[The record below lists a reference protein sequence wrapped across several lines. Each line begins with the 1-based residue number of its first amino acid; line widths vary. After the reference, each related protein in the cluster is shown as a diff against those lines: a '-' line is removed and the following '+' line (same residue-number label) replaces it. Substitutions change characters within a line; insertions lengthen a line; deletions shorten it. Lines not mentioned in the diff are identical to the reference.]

1 MAKLTDRL
9 QELGKSSPGPLGFGR
24 ARAQKRAAAMLVIG
38 EVNVEKAAE
47 AIAKPESA
55 KVDALIVR
63 MGDSARLPEGLD
75 DTLSDRLWGAAV
87 TSVGGDDMDA
97 LSEAGCDFLLV
108 DSRQA
113 SAVVLREDDM
123 ARGFPIHIG
132 ITEEEARPL
141 EDLPID
147 LLTLEADPA
156 WWPLTVDRL
165 IQLQSTVS
173 MVSKHILLKVSAC
186 PPKSDLPLIRDLP
199 VDALVVDLATISD
212 EQLSEIR
219 SAVDELPPRKPR
231 AEKSLSP
238 VLPRAGNQF
247 RAEEHEH
254 EDDDDDQDDG
264 DDDE

>member
-9 QELGKSSPGPLGFGR
+9 QELGKASPGPLGFGR
-24 ARAQKRAAAMLVIG
+24 ARVQKRTPAMLVIG
-38 EVNVEKAAE
+38 EVNADAAAE
-47 AIAKPESA
+47 VMARPGSE
-55 KVDALIVR
+55 KVDAVIVR
-63 MGDSARLPEGLD
+63 LGDSARLPDGLGE
-75 DTLSDRLWGAAV
+75 TLTDMLWGAAV
-87 TSVGGDDMDA
+87 TSARGDDMDA
-97 LSEAGCDFLLV
+97 LHKAGCDFFLV
-108 DSRQA
+108 ESLQA
-113 SAVVLREDDM
+113 PAVVLREDDM
-123 ARGFPIHIG
+123 ARGFTVRLG

-147 LLTLEADPA
+147 LLTLQSDPA
-156 WWPLTVDRL
+156 WWPLTVERL

-186 PPKSDLPLIRDLP
+186 PPKADLPLIRDLP
-199 VDALVVDLATISD
+199 VEALVVDLAAISD

-231 AEKSLSP
+231 AEKGMSP

-254 EDDDDDQDDG
+254 EEDDDQDDG
-264 DDDE
+264 EDE